1 MGREGCLPGIEGGG
15 RRPVPSGLG
24 GPTDDPEAPLEAASE
39 VPWLQP
45 LPDALVTAE
54 RQDPAA
60 VTASRAGVRLAF
72 VAALQYLSARQRAM
86 LILRD
91 VLEWPAADVAGVLGT
106 ATTAGQNRLARR
118 PNQPPPAAAARDP

>member
-60 VTASRAGVRLAF
+60 VPASRAGVRLAF
-72 VAALQYLSARQRAM
+72 VAALQYLSPWQRAM
-86 LILRD
+86 LILPV
-91 VLEWPAADVAGVLGT
+91 VLEWPAARVAELPGT
-106 ATTAGQNRLARR
+106 PPTAGDRRL
-118 PNQPPPAAAARDP
+118 